1 MTALVV
7 MAAGLLLCT
16 WVLIHLLGEGV
27 LDWRVAV
34 LLAMIVLQLAVVQ
47 LLRRR

>member
-1 MTALVV
+1 MNALVV

-16 WVLIHLLGEGV
+16 WVLIRLLAEGAAG
-27 LDWRVAV
+27 WRVAV